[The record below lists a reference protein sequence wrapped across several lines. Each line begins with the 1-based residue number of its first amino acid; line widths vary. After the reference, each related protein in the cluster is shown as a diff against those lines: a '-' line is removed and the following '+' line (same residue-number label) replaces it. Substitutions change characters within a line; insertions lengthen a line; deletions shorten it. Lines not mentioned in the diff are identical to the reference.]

1 MNETQ
6 SEAETVA
13 IPRDDGLTLLFA
25 LDVLSAAT
33 AICFTTLLLLDL
45 LSYLK

>member
-1 MNETQ
+1 MKEIQ
-6 SEAETVA
+6 SEDEAVT
-13 IPRDDGLTLLFA
+13 IPKDDIPTLLLA

-33 AICFTTLLLLDL
+33 AICFTTLLLLDI